1 MIPLVSSGLSLWV
14 FLAVVRLK
22 ELFVSVCLK
31 TKSGGVLGVWIMVLA
46 HDFTFV
52 DLAVLFL
59 LSTYR
64 MSLTGP
70 FNAVLLTMLD

>member
-1 MIPLVSSGLSLWV
+1 
-14 FLAVVRLK
+14 
-22 ELFVSVCLK
+22 
-31 TKSGGVLGVWIMVLA
+31 MVLA